1 MMSHQRGPKVCVR
14 SFAGQGW
21 CPASGSPKAHTQ
33 SPKAE
38 KCGLFE
44 LNQAQG
50 PAPLEFGTS
59 SSFVVPREQHIPSDG
74 DHPTICGV
82 FLGTSLFA
90 RLKMAVVSPDKRGR
104 SG

>member
-21 CPASGSPKAHTQ
+21 CPASGSPNLHIQ
-33 SPKAE
+33 GPKAAE
-38 KCGLFE
+38 RESFE
-44 LNQAQG
+44 LNQARG

-59 SSFVVPREQHIPSDG
+59 SSIVVPGKQNVTLDG
-74 DHPTICGV
+74 NHPTIRGV

-90 RLKMAVVSPDKRGR
+90 RPRMAVVSPGRGGR